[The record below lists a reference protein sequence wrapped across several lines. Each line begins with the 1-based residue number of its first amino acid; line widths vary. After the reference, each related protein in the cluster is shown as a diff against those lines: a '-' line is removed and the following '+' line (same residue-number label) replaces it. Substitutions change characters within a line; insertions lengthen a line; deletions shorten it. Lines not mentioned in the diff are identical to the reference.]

1 MALDVMVSD
10 FPFRGRPAG
19 LDCRWSSALAEPILL
34 VSHLFA
40 GELEVFG
47 YPGLLWQSHCIHFPG
62 EQSVLRIRVGDEEL
76 MGSNL
81 ENVIAAPIAD
91 VTRQNDTI
99 ARAFVGGT
107 SPAMLTLEGVLSEIA
122 LTSIP
127 VLLVGE
133 CGTGK
138 QMFAHRI
145 HQLSARSSEPLM
157 KISCAGVRP
166 ESFASEL
173 GLDASQEGEYRPEA
187 GTAFFDEI
195 SELDPSCQR
204 SLLYALPDEETKPR
218 RRILMAR
225 LISTTSRNLDEEMRA
240 GRFRRELYYRINGVC
255 LRLPALRER
264 KEDIPLLS
272 DYFLVKHCTQLGRM
286 HSPLSARALDTFMGY
301 SWPGNI
307 RELENVVKKIV
318 ALNDEDLALSELMRT
333 PDATVSVTTVARTRS
348 LKVASK
354 AASRE
359 AERELILK
367 ALGRTRW
374 NRKRAAQD
382 LQISYKSLLYKLKQ
396 IGREEESN

>member
-1 MALDVMVSD
+1 
-10 FPFRGRPAG
+10 
-19 LDCRWSSALAEPILL
+19 
-34 VSHLFA
+34 
-40 GELEVFG
+40 
-47 YPGLLWQSHCIHFPG
+47 
-62 EQSVLRIRVGDEEL
+62 

-81 ENVIAAPIAD
+81 ENVIAAPIDA
-91 VTRQNDTI
+91 TKPNDAI
-99 ARAFVGGT
+99 ASAFVAGT
-107 SPAMLTLEGVLSEIA
+107 SPAMLTLEGVLAEIA
-122 LTSIP
+122 LTNIP

-138 QMFAHRI
+138 QIFAHRI
-145 HQLSARSSEPLM
+145 HQLSARSSKPLM
-157 KISCAGVRP
+157 KISCAGVRA
-166 ESFASEL
+166 ESFANEL
-173 GLDASQEGEYRPEA
+173 GLDASQGAEYQHEA

-204 SLLYALPDEETKPR
+204 NLLYALPDEETKPGR
-218 RRILMAR
+218 GILMAR

-264 KEDIPLLS
+264 REDIPLLS
-272 DYFLVKHCTQLGRM
+272 DCFLVKHCTQLGRM
-286 HSPLSARALDTFMGY
+286 HSRLSARVLDTFMEY

-307 RELENVVKKIV
+307 RELDNVIKKIV

-333 PDATVSVTTVARTRS
+333 PNATSAVRADARTRS

-374 NRKRAAQD
+374 NRKRAAQE

-396 IGREEESN
+396 IGIDEEAN